1 MIEFLSSWAQGI
13 IVAVIIATLIEMIL
27 PNSSSK
33 KYVKVV
39 IGMYILFTIVSPIIK
54 KLGGKDINLNTINI
68 EKYEQQISKS
78 DNTIS
83 RKFEDN
89 NTRSI
94 KDIYVSNLK
103 ADISAKLKEKGYEI
117 DTSDIQIKDDE
128 NYTIEKITLKL
139 IKMEQKQEKRG
150 VSALFQP
157 VDLTQGTCWK
167 TILVFSLPIILS
179 YLLQQV
185 DSISDA
191 AIVGQTLTAQEVA
204 GVNDTTSLVF
214 IFLQFAF
221 GVSAG
226 FCVITSCS
234 VGCHD
239 QRGVRRSFATQI
251 ILSAAL
257 TVLLTA
263 IALLLLNPMLAWLNI
278 TPDNQQVYR
287 AAYTY
292 CAVIFAGIGAQ
303 LFYNFICSFLRSLG
317 DSVTP
322 LLFLLFSTIL
332 NVGLDLLFIL
342 SFRWVRRSPRCPLS

>member
-139 IKMEQKQEKRG
+139 IKMEQKQGKNNEIVINTVEIGNTISQKD
-150 VSALFQP
+150 S
-157 VDLTQGTCWK
+157 K
-167 TILVFSLPIILS
+167 TLS
-179 YLLQQV
+179 N
-185 DSISDA
+185 DDK
-191 AIVGQTLTAQEVA
+191 QEVK
-204 GVNDTTSLVF
+204 DYISETYD
-214 IFLQFAF
+214 I
-221 GVSAG
+221 
-226 FCVITSCS
+226 
-234 VGCHD
+234 D
-239 QRGVRRSFATQI
+239 KK
-251 ILSAAL
+251 
-257 TVLLTA
+257 
-263 IALLLLNPMLAWLNI
+263 NI
-278 TPDNQQVYR
+278 N
-287 AAYTY
+287 
-292 CAVIFAGIGAQ
+292 I
-303 LFYNFICSFLRSLG
+303 S
-317 DSVTP
+317 
-322 LLFLLFSTIL
+322 
-332 NVGLDLLFIL
+332 
-342 SFRWVRRSPRCPLS
+342 

>member
-54 KLGGKDINLNTINI
+54 KVVGKDINLNTINI

-103 ADISAKLKEKGYEI
+103 ADISAKLKGKGYEI

-139 IKMEQKQEKRG
+139 IKMEQKQGKNNEIVINTVEIGNTISQKD
-150 VSALFQP
+150 S
-157 VDLTQGTCWK
+157 K
-167 TILVFSLPIILS
+167 TLS
-179 YLLQQV
+179 
-185 DSISDA
+185 DDDK
-191 AIVGQTLTAQEVA
+191 QEVK
-204 GVNDTTSLVF
+204 DYISETYD
-214 IFLQFAF
+214 I
-221 GVSAG
+221 
-226 FCVITSCS
+226 
-234 VGCHD
+234 D
-239 QRGVRRSFATQI
+239 KK
-251 ILSAAL
+251 
-257 TVLLTA
+257 
-263 IALLLLNPMLAWLNI
+263 NI
-278 TPDNQQVYR
+278 N
-287 AAYTY
+287 
-292 CAVIFAGIGAQ
+292 I
-303 LFYNFICSFLRSLG
+303 S
-317 DSVTP
+317 
-322 LLFLLFSTIL
+322 
-332 NVGLDLLFIL
+332 
-342 SFRWVRRSPRCPLS
+342 

>member
-54 KLGGKDINLNTINI
+54 KVGGKDINLNTINI

-103 ADISAKLKEKGYEI
+103 ADISAKLKEKGYNI

-139 IKMEQKQEKRG
+139 IKMEQEQEKNNEIVINTVEIENTISQKDSKTLSDDDKQEVK
-150 VSALFQP
+150 
-157 VDLTQGTCWK
+157 D
-167 TILVFSLPIILS
+167 
-179 YLLQQV
+179 Y
-185 DSISDA
+185 ISETYD
-191 AIVGQTLTAQEVA
+191 I
-204 GVNDTTSLVF
+204 DKK
-214 IFLQFAF
+214 
-221 GVSAG
+221 
-226 FCVITSCS
+226 
-234 VGCHD
+234 
-239 QRGVRRSFATQI
+239 
-251 ILSAAL
+251 
-257 TVLLTA
+257 
-263 IALLLLNPMLAWLNI
+263 NI
-278 TPDNQQVYR
+278 N
-287 AAYTY
+287 
-292 CAVIFAGIGAQ
+292 I
-303 LFYNFICSFLRSLG
+303 S
-317 DSVTP
+317 
-322 LLFLLFSTIL
+322 
-332 NVGLDLLFIL
+332 
-342 SFRWVRRSPRCPLS
+342 

>member
-68 EKYEQQISKS
+68 EKYERQISKS

-117 DTSDIQIKDDE
+117 DTSDVQIKDDE

-139 IKMEQKQEKRG
+139 IKMEQKQEKNNEIVINTVEFG
-150 VSALFQP
+150 NTISQK
-157 VDLTQGTCWK
+157 DSK
-167 TILVFSLPIILS
+167 TLS
-179 YLLQQV
+179 
-185 DSISDA
+185 DDEK
-191 AIVGQTLTAQEVA
+191 QEVK
-204 GVNDTTSLVF
+204 DYISETYD
-214 IFLQFAF
+214 I
-221 GVSAG
+221 
-226 FCVITSCS
+226 
-234 VGCHD
+234 D
-239 QRGVRRSFATQI
+239 KK
-251 ILSAAL
+251 
-257 TVLLTA
+257 
-263 IALLLLNPMLAWLNI
+263 NI
-278 TPDNQQVYR
+278 N
-287 AAYTY
+287 
-292 CAVIFAGIGAQ
+292 I
-303 LFYNFICSFLRSLG
+303 S
-317 DSVTP
+317 
-322 LLFLLFSTIL
+322 
-332 NVGLDLLFIL
+332 
-342 SFRWVRRSPRCPLS
+342 

>member
-139 IKMEQKQEKRG
+139 IKMEQKQEKNNEI
-150 VSALFQP
+150 VINTVEIVNTISQK
-157 VDLTQGTCWK
+157 DSK
-167 TILVFSLPIILS
+167 TLS
-179 YLLQQV
+179 
-185 DSISDA
+185 DDDK
-191 AIVGQTLTAQEVA
+191 QEVK
-204 GVNDTTSLVF
+204 DYISETYD
-214 IFLQFAF
+214 IDKKD
-221 GVSAG
+221 
-226 FCVITSCS
+226 I
-234 VGCHD
+234 
-239 QRGVRRSFATQI
+239 
-251 ILSAAL
+251 
-257 TVLLTA
+257 
-263 IALLLLNPMLAWLNI
+263 NI
-278 TPDNQQVYR
+278 
-287 AAYTY
+287 
-292 CAVIFAGIGAQ
+292 
-303 LFYNFICSFLRSLG
+303 S
-317 DSVTP
+317 
-322 LLFLLFSTIL
+322 
-332 NVGLDLLFIL
+332 
-342 SFRWVRRSPRCPLS
+342 

>member
-68 EKYEQQISKS
+68 EKYERQISKS

-117 DTSDIQIKDDE
+117 DISDIQIKDDE

-139 IKMEQKQEKRG
+139 IKTEQKQEKNNEIVINTVEIG
-150 VSALFQP
+150 NTISQK
-157 VDLTQGTCWK
+157 DSK
-167 TILVFSLPIILS
+167 TLS
-179 YLLQQV
+179 
-185 DSISDA
+185 DDEK
-191 AIVGQTLTAQEVA
+191 QEVK
-204 GVNDTTSLVF
+204 DYISETYD
-214 IFLQFAF
+214 I
-221 GVSAG
+221 
-226 FCVITSCS
+226 
-234 VGCHD
+234 D
-239 QRGVRRSFATQI
+239 KK
-251 ILSAAL
+251 
-257 TVLLTA
+257 
-263 IALLLLNPMLAWLNI
+263 NI
-278 TPDNQQVYR
+278 N
-287 AAYTY
+287 
-292 CAVIFAGIGAQ
+292 I
-303 LFYNFICSFLRSLG
+303 S
-317 DSVTP
+317 
-322 LLFLLFSTIL
+322 
-332 NVGLDLLFIL
+332 
-342 SFRWVRRSPRCPLS
+342 

>member
-27 PNSSSK
+27 PNSSNK

-139 IKMEQKQEKRG
+139 IKMEQKQEKNNEIVINTVEIG
-150 VSALFQP
+150 NTISQK
-157 VDLTQGTCWK
+157 DSK
-167 TILVFSLPIILS
+167 TLS
-179 YLLQQV
+179 
-185 DSISDA
+185 DDDK
-191 AIVGQTLTAQEVA
+191 QEVK
-204 GVNDTTSLVF
+204 DYISETYD
-214 IFLQFAF
+214 I
-221 GVSAG
+221 
-226 FCVITSCS
+226 
-234 VGCHD
+234 D
-239 QRGVRRSFATQI
+239 KK
-251 ILSAAL
+251 
-257 TVLLTA
+257 
-263 IALLLLNPMLAWLNI
+263 NI
-278 TPDNQQVYR
+278 N
-287 AAYTY
+287 
-292 CAVIFAGIGAQ
+292 I
-303 LFYNFICSFLRSLG
+303 S
-317 DSVTP
+317 
-322 LLFLLFSTIL
+322 
-332 NVGLDLLFIL
+332 
-342 SFRWVRRSPRCPLS
+342 

>member
-139 IKMEQKQEKRG
+139 IKMEQKQEKNNEIVINTVEIG
-150 VSALFQP
+150 NTISQK
-157 VDLTQGTCWK
+157 DSK
-167 TILVFSLPIILS
+167 TLS
-179 YLLQQV
+179 N
-185 DSISDA
+185 DDK
-191 AIVGQTLTAQEVA
+191 QEVK
-204 GVNDTTSLVF
+204 DYISETYD
-214 IFLQFAF
+214 I
-221 GVSAG
+221 
-226 FCVITSCS
+226 
-234 VGCHD
+234 D
-239 QRGVRRSFATQI
+239 KK
-251 ILSAAL
+251 
-257 TVLLTA
+257 
-263 IALLLLNPMLAWLNI
+263 NI
-278 TPDNQQVYR
+278 N
-287 AAYTY
+287 
-292 CAVIFAGIGAQ
+292 I
-303 LFYNFICSFLRSLG
+303 S
-317 DSVTP
+317 
-322 LLFLLFSTIL
+322 
-332 NVGLDLLFIL
+332 
-342 SFRWVRRSPRCPLS
+342 

>member
-128 NYTIEKITLKL
+128 NYTIEKFTLKL
-139 IKMEQKQEKRG
+139 IKMEQKQGKNNEIVINTVEIGNTISQKD
-150 VSALFQP
+150 S
-157 VDLTQGTCWK
+157 K
-167 TILVFSLPIILS
+167 TLS
-179 YLLQQV
+179 
-185 DSISDA
+185 DDDK
-191 AIVGQTLTAQEVA
+191 QEVK
-204 GVNDTTSLVF
+204 DYISETYD
-214 IFLQFAF
+214 I
-221 GVSAG
+221 
-226 FCVITSCS
+226 
-234 VGCHD
+234 D
-239 QRGVRRSFATQI
+239 KK
-251 ILSAAL
+251 
-257 TVLLTA
+257 
-263 IALLLLNPMLAWLNI
+263 NI
-278 TPDNQQVYR
+278 N
-287 AAYTY
+287 
-292 CAVIFAGIGAQ
+292 I
-303 LFYNFICSFLRSLG
+303 S
-317 DSVTP
+317 
-322 LLFLLFSTIL
+322 
-332 NVGLDLLFIL
+332 
-342 SFRWVRRSPRCPLS
+342 

>member
-54 KLGGKDINLNTINI
+54 KVGGKDINLNTINI
-68 EKYEQQISKS
+68 EKYEQQIAKS

-139 IKMEQKQEKRG
+139 IKMEQKQGKNNEIVINTVEIGNTISQKDSKTLSDDDKQE
-150 VSALFQP
+150 VKDYISETY
-157 VDLTQGTCWK
+157 DIDKK
-167 TILVFSLPIILS
+167 TIN
-179 YLLQQV
+179 
-185 DSISDA
+185 IS
-191 AIVGQTLTAQEVA
+191 
-204 GVNDTTSLVF
+204 
-214 IFLQFAF
+214 
-221 GVSAG
+221 
-226 FCVITSCS
+226 
-234 VGCHD
+234 
-239 QRGVRRSFATQI
+239 
-251 ILSAAL
+251 
-257 TVLLTA
+257 
-263 IALLLLNPMLAWLNI
+263 
-278 TPDNQQVYR
+278 
-287 AAYTY
+287 
-292 CAVIFAGIGAQ
+292 
-303 LFYNFICSFLRSLG
+303 
-317 DSVTP
+317 
-322 LLFLLFSTIL
+322 
-332 NVGLDLLFIL
+332 
-342 SFRWVRRSPRCPLS
+342 

>member
-139 IKMEQKQEKRG
+139 IKMEQKQEKNNEIVINTVEIG
-150 VSALFQP
+150 NAISQK
-157 VDLTQGTCWK
+157 DSK
-167 TILVFSLPIILS
+167 TLS
-179 YLLQQV
+179 
-185 DSISDA
+185 DDDK
-191 AIVGQTLTAQEVA
+191 QEVK
-204 GVNDTTSLVF
+204 DYISETYD
-214 IFLQFAF
+214 I
-221 GVSAG
+221 
-226 FCVITSCS
+226 
-234 VGCHD
+234 D
-239 QRGVRRSFATQI
+239 KK
-251 ILSAAL
+251 
-257 TVLLTA
+257 
-263 IALLLLNPMLAWLNI
+263 NI
-278 TPDNQQVYR
+278 N
-287 AAYTY
+287 
-292 CAVIFAGIGAQ
+292 I
-303 LFYNFICSFLRSLG
+303 S
-317 DSVTP
+317 
-322 LLFLLFSTIL
+322 
-332 NVGLDLLFIL
+332 
-342 SFRWVRRSPRCPLS
+342 

>member
-54 KLGGKDINLNTINI
+54 KLGDKDINLNTINI

-78 DNTIS
+78 HNTIS

-139 IKMEQKQEKRG
+139 IKMEQKQGKNNEIVINTVEIGNTISQKD
-150 VSALFQP
+150 S
-157 VDLTQGTCWK
+157 K
-167 TILVFSLPIILS
+167 TLS
-179 YLLQQV
+179 
-185 DSISDA
+185 DDDK
-191 AIVGQTLTAQEVA
+191 QEVK
-204 GVNDTTSLVF
+204 DYISETYD
-214 IFLQFAF
+214 I
-221 GVSAG
+221 
-226 FCVITSCS
+226 
-234 VGCHD
+234 D
-239 QRGVRRSFATQI
+239 KK
-251 ILSAAL
+251 
-257 TVLLTA
+257 
-263 IALLLLNPMLAWLNI
+263 NI
-278 TPDNQQVYR
+278 N
-287 AAYTY
+287 
-292 CAVIFAGIGAQ
+292 I
-303 LFYNFICSFLRSLG
+303 S
-317 DSVTP
+317 
-322 LLFLLFSTIL
+322 
-332 NVGLDLLFIL
+332 
-342 SFRWVRRSPRCPLS
+342 

>member
-68 EKYEQQISKS
+68 EKYERQISKS

-128 NYTIEKITLKL
+128 NYTIVKITLKL
-139 IKMEQKQEKRG
+139 IKMEQKQEKNNEIVINTVEIG
-150 VSALFQP
+150 NTISQK
-157 VDLTQGTCWK
+157 DSK
-167 TILVFSLPIILS
+167 TLS
-179 YLLQQV
+179 
-185 DSISDA
+185 DDDK
-191 AIVGQTLTAQEVA
+191 QEVK
-204 GVNDTTSLVF
+204 DYISETYD
-214 IFLQFAF
+214 I
-221 GVSAG
+221 
-226 FCVITSCS
+226 
-234 VGCHD
+234 D
-239 QRGVRRSFATQI
+239 KK
-251 ILSAAL
+251 
-257 TVLLTA
+257 
-263 IALLLLNPMLAWLNI
+263 NI
-278 TPDNQQVYR
+278 N
-287 AAYTY
+287 
-292 CAVIFAGIGAQ
+292 I
-303 LFYNFICSFLRSLG
+303 S
-317 DSVTP
+317 
-322 LLFLLFSTIL
+322 
-332 NVGLDLLFIL
+332 
-342 SFRWVRRSPRCPLS
+342 

>member
-27 PNSSSK
+27 PNGSSK

-68 EKYEQQISKS
+68 EKYEQQIAKS

-139 IKMEQKQEKRG
+139 IKMEQKQGKNNEIVINTVEIGNTISQKD
-150 VSALFQP
+150 S
-157 VDLTQGTCWK
+157 K
-167 TILVFSLPIILS
+167 TLS
-179 YLLQQV
+179 
-185 DSISDA
+185 DDEE
-191 AIVGQTLTAQEVA
+191 QEVK
-204 GVNDTTSLVF
+204 DYISETYD
-214 IFLQFAF
+214 I
-221 GVSAG
+221 
-226 FCVITSCS
+226 
-234 VGCHD
+234 D
-239 QRGVRRSFATQI
+239 KK
-251 ILSAAL
+251 
-257 TVLLTA
+257 
-263 IALLLLNPMLAWLNI
+263 NI
-278 TPDNQQVYR
+278 N
-287 AAYTY
+287 
-292 CAVIFAGIGAQ
+292 I
-303 LFYNFICSFLRSLG
+303 S
-317 DSVTP
+317 
-322 LLFLLFSTIL
+322 
-332 NVGLDLLFIL
+332 
-342 SFRWVRRSPRCPLS
+342 

>member
-54 KLGGKDINLNTINI
+54 KLGGKDINLNTIDI

-103 ADISAKLKEKGYEI
+103 ADISAKLNEKGYEI

-139 IKMEQKQEKRG
+139 IKMEQKQEKNNEIVINTVEIG
-150 VSALFQP
+150 NTISQK
-157 VDLTQGTCWK
+157 DSK
-167 TILVFSLPIILS
+167 TLS
-179 YLLQQV
+179 
-185 DSISDA
+185 DDDK
-191 AIVGQTLTAQEVA
+191 QEVK
-204 GVNDTTSLVF
+204 DYISETYD
-214 IFLQFAF
+214 I
-221 GVSAG
+221 
-226 FCVITSCS
+226 
-234 VGCHD
+234 D
-239 QRGVRRSFATQI
+239 KK
-251 ILSAAL
+251 
-257 TVLLTA
+257 
-263 IALLLLNPMLAWLNI
+263 NI
-278 TPDNQQVYR
+278 N
-287 AAYTY
+287 
-292 CAVIFAGIGAQ
+292 I
-303 LFYNFICSFLRSLG
+303 S
-317 DSVTP
+317 
-322 LLFLLFSTIL
+322 
-332 NVGLDLLFIL
+332 
-342 SFRWVRRSPRCPLS
+342 

>member
-139 IKMEQKQEKRG
+139 TKMEQKQEKNNEIVINTVEIG
-150 VSALFQP
+150 NTISQK
-157 VDLTQGTCWK
+157 DSK
-167 TILVFSLPIILS
+167 TLS
-179 YLLQQV
+179 
-185 DSISDA
+185 DDEK
-191 AIVGQTLTAQEVA
+191 QEVK
-204 GVNDTTSLVF
+204 DYISETYD
-214 IFLQFAF
+214 I
-221 GVSAG
+221 
-226 FCVITSCS
+226 
-234 VGCHD
+234 D
-239 QRGVRRSFATQI
+239 KK
-251 ILSAAL
+251 
-257 TVLLTA
+257 
-263 IALLLLNPMLAWLNI
+263 NI
-278 TPDNQQVYR
+278 N
-287 AAYTY
+287 
-292 CAVIFAGIGAQ
+292 I
-303 LFYNFICSFLRSLG
+303 S
-317 DSVTP
+317 
-322 LLFLLFSTIL
+322 
-332 NVGLDLLFIL
+332 
-342 SFRWVRRSPRCPLS
+342 

>member
-54 KLGGKDINLNTINI
+54 KFGGKDINLNTINI

-139 IKMEQKQEKRG
+139 IKMEQKQGKNNEIVINTVEIGNTISQKD
-150 VSALFQP
+150 S
-157 VDLTQGTCWK
+157 K
-167 TILVFSLPIILS
+167 TLS
-179 YLLQQV
+179 
-185 DSISDA
+185 DDDK
-191 AIVGQTLTAQEVA
+191 QEVK
-204 GVNDTTSLVF
+204 DYISETYD
-214 IFLQFAF
+214 I
-221 GVSAG
+221 
-226 FCVITSCS
+226 
-234 VGCHD
+234 D
-239 QRGVRRSFATQI
+239 KK
-251 ILSAAL
+251 
-257 TVLLTA
+257 
-263 IALLLLNPMLAWLNI
+263 NI
-278 TPDNQQVYR
+278 N
-287 AAYTY
+287 
-292 CAVIFAGIGAQ
+292 I
-303 LFYNFICSFLRSLG
+303 S
-317 DSVTP
+317 
-322 LLFLLFSTIL
+322 
-332 NVGLDLLFIL
+332 
-342 SFRWVRRSPRCPLS
+342 

>member
-103 ADISAKLKEKGYEI
+103 ADISVKLKEKGYEI

-139 IKMEQKQEKRG
+139 IKMEQKQGKNNEIVINTVEIGNTISQKD
-150 VSALFQP
+150 S
-157 VDLTQGTCWK
+157 K
-167 TILVFSLPIILS
+167 TLS
-179 YLLQQV
+179 
-185 DSISDA
+185 DDDK
-191 AIVGQTLTAQEVA
+191 QEVK
-204 GVNDTTSLVF
+204 DYISETYD
-214 IFLQFAF
+214 I
-221 GVSAG
+221 
-226 FCVITSCS
+226 
-234 VGCHD
+234 D
-239 QRGVRRSFATQI
+239 KK
-251 ILSAAL
+251 
-257 TVLLTA
+257 
-263 IALLLLNPMLAWLNI
+263 NI
-278 TPDNQQVYR
+278 N
-287 AAYTY
+287 
-292 CAVIFAGIGAQ
+292 I
-303 LFYNFICSFLRSLG
+303 S
-317 DSVTP
+317 
-322 LLFLLFSTIL
+322 
-332 NVGLDLLFIL
+332 
-342 SFRWVRRSPRCPLS
+342 

>member
-54 KLGGKDINLNTINI
+54 KVGGKDINLDTINR

-89 NTRSI
+89 NARSI

-139 IKMEQKQEKRG
+139 IKMEQKQGKNNEIVINTVEIGNTISQKD
-150 VSALFQP
+150 S
-157 VDLTQGTCWK
+157 K
-167 TILVFSLPIILS
+167 TLS
-179 YLLQQV
+179 
-185 DSISDA
+185 DDDK
-191 AIVGQTLTAQEVA
+191 QEVK
-204 GVNDTTSLVF
+204 DYISETYD
-214 IFLQFAF
+214 I
-221 GVSAG
+221 
-226 FCVITSCS
+226 
-234 VGCHD
+234 D
-239 QRGVRRSFATQI
+239 KK
-251 ILSAAL
+251 
-257 TVLLTA
+257 
-263 IALLLLNPMLAWLNI
+263 NI
-278 TPDNQQVYR
+278 N
-287 AAYTY
+287 
-292 CAVIFAGIGAQ
+292 I
-303 LFYNFICSFLRSLG
+303 S
-317 DSVTP
+317 
-322 LLFLLFSTIL
+322 
-332 NVGLDLLFIL
+332 
-342 SFRWVRRSPRCPLS
+342 

>member
-54 KLGGKDINLNTINI
+54 KLGGKDINLNTIDI

-139 IKMEQKQEKRG
+139 IKMEQKQEKNNEIVINTVEIG
-150 VSALFQP
+150 NTISQK
-157 VDLTQGTCWK
+157 DSK
-167 TILVFSLPIILS
+167 TLS
-179 YLLQQV
+179 
-185 DSISDA
+185 DDEE
-191 AIVGQTLTAQEVA
+191 QEVKDYISETY
-204 GVNDTTSLVF
+204 GIDKK
-214 IFLQFAF
+214 
-221 GVSAG
+221 
-226 FCVITSCS
+226 
-234 VGCHD
+234 
-239 QRGVRRSFATQI
+239 
-251 ILSAAL
+251 
-257 TVLLTA
+257 
-263 IALLLLNPMLAWLNI
+263 NI
-278 TPDNQQVYR
+278 N
-287 AAYTY
+287 
-292 CAVIFAGIGAQ
+292 I
-303 LFYNFICSFLRSLG
+303 S
-317 DSVTP
+317 
-322 LLFLLFSTIL
+322 
-332 NVGLDLLFIL
+332 
-342 SFRWVRRSPRCPLS
+342 

>member
-54 KLGGKDINLNTINI
+54 KVGGKDINLNTINI
-68 EKYEQQISKS
+68 EEYEQQISKS

-139 IKMEQKQEKRG
+139 IKMEQKQEKNNEIVINTVEIG
-150 VSALFQP
+150 NTISQK
-157 VDLTQGTCWK
+157 DSK
-167 TILVFSLPIILS
+167 TLS
-179 YLLQQV
+179 
-185 DSISDA
+185 DDEK
-191 AIVGQTLTAQEVA
+191 QEVK
-204 GVNDTTSLVF
+204 DYISETYD
-214 IFLQFAF
+214 I
-221 GVSAG
+221 
-226 FCVITSCS
+226 
-234 VGCHD
+234 D
-239 QRGVRRSFATQI
+239 KK
-251 ILSAAL
+251 
-257 TVLLTA
+257 
-263 IALLLLNPMLAWLNI
+263 NI
-278 TPDNQQVYR
+278 N
-287 AAYTY
+287 
-292 CAVIFAGIGAQ
+292 I
-303 LFYNFICSFLRSLG
+303 S
-317 DSVTP
+317 
-322 LLFLLFSTIL
+322 
-332 NVGLDLLFIL
+332 
-342 SFRWVRRSPRCPLS
+342 

>member
-117 DTSDIQIKDDE
+117 DTSDIKIKDDE

-139 IKMEQKQEKRG
+139 IKMEQKQEKNNEIVINTVEIG
-150 VSALFQP
+150 NTISQK
-157 VDLTQGTCWK
+157 DSK
-167 TILVFSLPIILS
+167 TLS
-179 YLLQQV
+179 
-185 DSISDA
+185 DDDK
-191 AIVGQTLTAQEVA
+191 QEVK
-204 GVNDTTSLVF
+204 DYISETYD
-214 IFLQFAF
+214 I
-221 GVSAG
+221 
-226 FCVITSCS
+226 
-234 VGCHD
+234 D
-239 QRGVRRSFATQI
+239 KK
-251 ILSAAL
+251 
-257 TVLLTA
+257 
-263 IALLLLNPMLAWLNI
+263 NI
-278 TPDNQQVYR
+278 N
-287 AAYTY
+287 
-292 CAVIFAGIGAQ
+292 I
-303 LFYNFICSFLRSLG
+303 S
-317 DSVTP
+317 
-322 LLFLLFSTIL
+322 
-332 NVGLDLLFIL
+332 
-342 SFRWVRRSPRCPLS
+342 

>member
-139 IKMEQKQEKRG
+139 IKMEQKQGKNNEIVINTVEIGNTISQKDSKTLSDDEK
-150 VSALFQP
+150 
-157 VDLTQGTCWK
+157 
-167 TILVFSLPIILS
+167 
-179 YLLQQV
+179 
-185 DSISDA
+185 
-191 AIVGQTLTAQEVA
+191 QEVK
-204 GVNDTTSLVF
+204 DYISETYD
-214 IFLQFAF
+214 I
-221 GVSAG
+221 
-226 FCVITSCS
+226 
-234 VGCHD
+234 D
-239 QRGVRRSFATQI
+239 KK
-251 ILSAAL
+251 
-257 TVLLTA
+257 
-263 IALLLLNPMLAWLNI
+263 NI
-278 TPDNQQVYR
+278 N
-287 AAYTY
+287 
-292 CAVIFAGIGAQ
+292 I
-303 LFYNFICSFLRSLG
+303 S
-317 DSVTP
+317 
-322 LLFLLFSTIL
+322 
-332 NVGLDLLFIL
+332 
-342 SFRWVRRSPRCPLS
+342 

>member
-139 IKMEQKQEKRG
+139 IKMEQKQEKNNEIVINTVEIG
-150 VSALFQP
+150 NTVSQK
-157 VDLTQGTCWK
+157 DSK
-167 TILVFSLPIILS
+167 TLS
-179 YLLQQV
+179 
-185 DSISDA
+185 DDDK
-191 AIVGQTLTAQEVA
+191 QEVK
-204 GVNDTTSLVF
+204 DYISETYD
-214 IFLQFAF
+214 I
-221 GVSAG
+221 
-226 FCVITSCS
+226 
-234 VGCHD
+234 D
-239 QRGVRRSFATQI
+239 KK
-251 ILSAAL
+251 
-257 TVLLTA
+257 
-263 IALLLLNPMLAWLNI
+263 NI
-278 TPDNQQVYR
+278 N
-287 AAYTY
+287 
-292 CAVIFAGIGAQ
+292 I
-303 LFYNFICSFLRSLG
+303 S
-317 DSVTP
+317 
-322 LLFLLFSTIL
+322 
-332 NVGLDLLFIL
+332 
-342 SFRWVRRSPRCPLS
+342 

>member
-54 KLGGKDINLNTINI
+54 KVGGKDINLDTINI

-89 NTRSI
+89 NARSI

-139 IKMEQKQEKRG
+139 IKIEQKQGKNNEIVINTVEIGNTISQKD
-150 VSALFQP
+150 S
-157 VDLTQGTCWK
+157 K
-167 TILVFSLPIILS
+167 TLS
-179 YLLQQV
+179 
-185 DSISDA
+185 DDEE
-191 AIVGQTLTAQEVA
+191 QEVK
-204 GVNDTTSLVF
+204 DYISETYD
-214 IFLQFAF
+214 I
-221 GVSAG
+221 
-226 FCVITSCS
+226 
-234 VGCHD
+234 D
-239 QRGVRRSFATQI
+239 KK
-251 ILSAAL
+251 
-257 TVLLTA
+257 
-263 IALLLLNPMLAWLNI
+263 NI
-278 TPDNQQVYR
+278 N
-287 AAYTY
+287 
-292 CAVIFAGIGAQ
+292 I
-303 LFYNFICSFLRSLG
+303 S
-317 DSVTP
+317 
-322 LLFLLFSTIL
+322 
-332 NVGLDLLFIL
+332 
-342 SFRWVRRSPRCPLS
+342 

>member
-139 IKMEQKQEKRG
+139 IKMEPKQEKNNEIVINTVEIG
-150 VSALFQP
+150 NAISQK
-157 VDLTQGTCWK
+157 DSK
-167 TILVFSLPIILS
+167 TLS
-179 YLLQQV
+179 N
-185 DSISDA
+185 DDK
-191 AIVGQTLTAQEVA
+191 QEVK
-204 GVNDTTSLVF
+204 DYISETYD
-214 IFLQFAF
+214 I
-221 GVSAG
+221 
-226 FCVITSCS
+226 
-234 VGCHD
+234 D
-239 QRGVRRSFATQI
+239 KK
-251 ILSAAL
+251 
-257 TVLLTA
+257 
-263 IALLLLNPMLAWLNI
+263 NI
-278 TPDNQQVYR
+278 N
-287 AAYTY
+287 
-292 CAVIFAGIGAQ
+292 I
-303 LFYNFICSFLRSLG
+303 S
-317 DSVTP
+317 
-322 LLFLLFSTIL
+322 
-332 NVGLDLLFIL
+332 
-342 SFRWVRRSPRCPLS
+342 

>member
-54 KLGGKDINLNTINI
+54 KVGGKDINLNTINI
-68 EKYEQQISKS
+68 EEYERQIEKS

-139 IKMEQKQEKRG
+139 IKTEQKQEKNNEIVINTVEIG
-150 VSALFQP
+150 NTISQK
-157 VDLTQGTCWK
+157 DSK
-167 TILVFSLPIILS
+167 TLS
-179 YLLQQV
+179 
-185 DSISDA
+185 DDDK
-191 AIVGQTLTAQEVA
+191 QEVK
-204 GVNDTTSLVF
+204 DYISETYD
-214 IFLQFAF
+214 I
-221 GVSAG
+221 
-226 FCVITSCS
+226 
-234 VGCHD
+234 D
-239 QRGVRRSFATQI
+239 KK
-251 ILSAAL
+251 
-257 TVLLTA
+257 
-263 IALLLLNPMLAWLNI
+263 NI
-278 TPDNQQVYR
+278 N
-287 AAYTY
+287 
-292 CAVIFAGIGAQ
+292 I
-303 LFYNFICSFLRSLG
+303 S
-317 DSVTP
+317 
-322 LLFLLFSTIL
+322 
-332 NVGLDLLFIL
+332 
-342 SFRWVRRSPRCPLS
+342 